1 MDYILYLYTL
11 YKKKIKSH
19 TWDTI
24 HIFWYILSLF
34 FKNQNDTYTYYFLY
48 LYFSDNKTSRYL
60 FFYRVYRYRL
70 YIQTKYKYID
80 TKVKSL
86 YPSLATNIAYVFRR
100 PKYSRSTIPGAFNRS
115 NNPDLILLY
124 RYLEYHDRGIRHPD
138 IGIWYIYIYLEKVS
152 MDMSW

>member
-1 MDYILYLYTL
+1 MDYILYLYIL
-11 YKKKIKSH
+11 YKKKINLIYETPFMYSG
-19 TWDTI
+19 
-24 HIFWYILSLF
+24 YMLSLF

-86 YPSLATNIAYVFRR
+86 YPSLATNIVYVFRR
-100 PKYSRSTIPGAFNRS
+100 PQYSRSTILGTFQ
-115 NNPDLILLY
+115 
-124 RYLEYHDRGIRHPD
+124 
-138 IGIWYIYIYLEKVS
+138 
-152 MDMSW
+152 